1 MFQVIYMIK
10 ILFICHGNIC
20 RSPMAEFV
28 FKHLVEKEN
37 LSDKFYITSSA
48 VSNEELGNP
57 IHYGTRGILREKGI
71 PFSDHRAIKFTKADY
86 DDYDYIIIM
95 DRSNSRLINRIIGSD
110 NPEKVHLF
118 LSFAGLDRDIAD
130 PWYTGNFEETYR
142 DVMKAS
148 EAFLEYLKEN
158 EL

>member
-1 MFQVIYMIK
+1 MIK
-10 ILFICHGNIC
+10 VNFVCHGNIC

-28 FKHLVEKEN
+28 FKYLVEKEN

-71 PFSDHRAIKFTKADY
+71 PFDDHRSTKFTKADY
-86 DDYDYIIIM
+86 DNYDYIVIM
-95 DRSNSRLINRIIGSD
+95 DSSNQRLINRIIGSE
-110 NPEKVHLF
+110 NPEKVYLF
-118 LSFAGLDRDIAD
+118 LTFAGENRDIAD
-130 PWYTGNFEETYR
+130 PWYTGDFEETYR
-142 DVMKAS
+142 DVLNAS
-148 EAFLEYLKEN
+148 KAFLEFLKEK

>member
-1 MFQVIYMIK
+1 MGDNMIK
-10 ILFICHGNIC
+10 INFVCHGNIC

-28 FKHLVEKEN
+28 FKYLVEKEN

-57 IHYGTRGILREKGI
+57 IHFGTRTILREKGI
-71 PFSDHRAIKFTKADY
+71 PFCDHRATKFTKADY

-95 DRSNSRLINRIIGSD
+95 DRSNSLRINRIIGSD

-130 PWYTGNFEETYR
+130 PWYTGNFEETYG
-142 DVMKAS
+142 DVMLAAN
-148 EAFLEYLKEN
+148 AFLEYLKKEGI
-158 EL
+158 

>member
-1 MFQVIYMIK
+1 MGDNMIK
-10 ILFICHGNIC
+10 INFVCHGNIC

-28 FKHLVEKEN
+28 FKYLVEKEN

-57 IHYGTRGILREKGI
+57 IHYGTRSKLTEKGI
-71 PFSDHRAIKFTKADY
+71 PFSSHRSTKFTVADY
-86 DDYDYIIIM
+86 EEYDYIVIM
-95 DRSNSRLINRIIGSD
+95 DRSNQRLINRIIGRE

-118 LSFAGLDRDIAD
+118 LTFAGENRDIAD
-130 PWYTGNFEETYR
+130 PWYTGDFEETYR